1 MYLKV
6 TRAGPQEWIVPNVPV
21 LVSQVQ
27 RSDGFT
33 ISNVPKPFT
42 KKKRL
47 KMNETSFRSCVVMW
61 ITSPLLQD
69 ELEMVEY

>member
-27 RSDGFT
+27 RSDGFN

-42 KKKRL
+42 TKWL
-47 KMNETSFRSCVVMW
+47 KMNETSFRSCVVIW

>member
-47 KMNETSFRSCVVMW
+47 KMNETSFRIWNSSTG
-61 ITSPLLQD
+61 ILSLLGASE
-69 ELEMVEY
+69 ELRP

>member
-42 KKKRL
+42 KKK
-47 KMNETSFRSCVVMW
+47 KAKNE
-61 ITSPLLQD
+61 
-69 ELEMVEY
+69 

>member
-47 KMNETSFRSCVVMW
+47 KMNEPCIHLKIKGKKTQ
-61 ITSPLLQD
+61 T
-69 ELEMVEY
+69 

>member
-1 MYLKV
+1 MYLQV

-27 RSDGFT
+27 RSDGFN

-42 KKKRL
+42 TKWL